1 MDGLKNR
8 EFTNPNLE
16 TSTITNIPV
25 VDAANKIRGL
35 IYKDELTGCYNKN
48 FFENFKKENF
58 NIASGHNN
66 IALVFVDLN
75 NLKTINDNFGH
86 EAGDRLIKRNAD
98 FLKNNFSE
106 NDFLIRLGGDDIIII

>member
-48 FFENFKKENF
+48 FF
-58 NIASGHNN
+58 
-66 IALVFVDLN
+66 
-75 NLKTINDNFGH
+75 
-86 EAGDRLIKRNAD
+86 
-98 FLKNNFSE
+98 
-106 NDFLIRLGGDDIIII
+106 